1 MFTFFQEL
9 DEKIIAVQGNYQ
21 VMFIFYVILL
31 NKIFCTIFFTFIQE
45 LAKKVDQNEKEIQV
59 KKEKHQVI
67 FVILRYIIII

>member
-1 MFTFFQEL
+1 LFTFFQEL

-31 NKIFCTIFFTFIQE
+31 NNIICTIFITFIQE
-45 LAKKVDQNEKEIQV
+45 LAKRVDQNEKEIQV

-67 FVILRYIIII
+67 FVILRYIII